1 MAVSWKH
8 AGALAAA
15 AVLILTGHPRVA
27 AHAAGSAQSPSASAQ
42 PLGNGPL
49 RLTAFAVN
57 MNATRPGAA
66 ATTVDIVIDRF
77 STDSERDRLREAF
90 KAREQDGLLEA
101 LQKLPA
107 VGYLTTPGSLR
118 YDLRFARQRPLPEGG
133 RRIFLLTDRRIT
145 AWEAMAGARTLDY
158 PFTLIQL
165 QLDKNHRGVGKMNI
179 AARITGSED
188 TVVEIEDFAAQ
199 PVQLNEVHPVKS

>member
-1 MAVSWKH
+1 MSVSWKR
-8 AGALAAA
+8 AAALAAV
-15 AVLILTGHPRVA
+15 AVLILIGRTGIA
-27 AHAAGSAQSPSASAQ
+27 AEPASSVQSSR
-42 PLGNGPL
+42 PLDNGPMH
-49 RLTAFAVN
+49 LTAFAVN

-66 ATTVDIVIDRF
+66 ATTVDIVVDRF

-118 YDLRFARQRPLPEGG
+118 YDVHFARQRPLPEGG

-165 QLDKNHRGVGKMNI
+165 QLDKNDAGVGKMNI
-179 AARITGSED
+179 AAKITGSED

-199 PVQLNEVHPVKS
+199 PVQLNNVHPFKS

>member
-1 MAVSWKH
+1 MSVSWKR
-8 AGALAAA
+8 AAALAAV
-15 AVLILTGHPRVA
+15 AVLILIGRTGIA
-27 AHAAGSAQSPSASAQ
+27 AQ
-42 PLGNGPL
+42 PASSVQSSRPLDNGPMH
-49 RLTAFAVN
+49 LTAFAVN

-66 ATTVDIVIDRF
+66 ATTVDIVVDRF

-118 YDLRFARQRPLPEGG
+118 YDVHFARQRPLPEGG

-165 QLDKNHRGVGKMNI
+165 QLDRNDTGVGKMNI
-179 AARITGSED
+179 AAKITGSED

-199 PVQLNEVHPVKS
+199 PVQLNNVHPFKS

>member
-1 MAVSWKH
+1 MSVSWKR
-8 AGALAAA
+8 AAALAAV
-15 AVLILTGHPRVA
+15 AVLILIGRTGIA
-27 AHAAGSAQSPSASAQ
+27 AQ
-42 PLGNGPL
+42 PASSVQSSRPLDNGPMH
-49 RLTAFAVN
+49 LTAFAVN

-66 ATTVDIVIDRF
+66 ATTVDIVVDRF

-118 YDLRFARQRPLPEGG
+118 YDVHFARQRPLPEGG

-165 QLDKNHRGVGKMNI
+165 QLDKNDAGVGKMNI
-179 AARITGSED
+179 AAKITGSED

-199 PVQLNEVHPVKS
+199 PVQLNNVHPFKS

>member
-8 AGALAAA
+8 FGALA
-15 AVLILTGHPRVA
+15 VA
-27 AHAAGSAQSPSASAQ
+27 AGLVLTSHTRTTAQAGQQ
-42 PLGNGPL
+42 LDTGPL
-49 RLTAFAVN
+49 HLTAFAIN
-57 MNATRPGAA
+57 MNTTRPGTAT
-66 ATTVDIVIDRF
+66 TTVDVVIDRF

-90 KAREQDGLLEA
+90 KANEQQGLLRA

-118 YDLRFARQRPLPEGG
+118 YDVHFARQRPLPEGG
-133 RRIFLLTDRRIT
+133 RRLFLLTDRRINF
-145 AWEAMAGARTLDY
+145 WEAASGARTLDY
-158 PFTLIQL
+158 PFTLVEL
-165 QLDKNHRGVGKMNI
+165 QLDKNSRGVGKLNI

-199 PVQLNEVHPVKS
+199 PVQLNDVHPVKS

>member
-8 AGALAAA
+8 FGALAVAA
-15 AVLILTGHPRVA
+15 GLILTSHTRTA
-27 AHAAGSAQSPSASAQ
+27 AQAGQQ
-42 PLGNGPL
+42 LDTGPL
-49 RLTAFAVN
+49 HLTAFAIN
-57 MNATRPGAA
+57 MNTTRPGTAT
-66 ATTVDIVIDRF
+66 TTVDVVINRF

-90 KAREQDGLLEA
+90 KANEQQGLLRA

-118 YDLRFARQRPLPEGG
+118 YDVHFARQRPLPEGG
-133 RRIFLLTDRRIT
+133 RRIFLLTDRRINF
-145 AWEAMAGARTLDY
+145 WEAASGARTLDY
-158 PFTLIQL
+158 PFTLVEL
-165 QLDKNHRGVGKMNI
+165 QLDKNSRGVGKLNI